1 MTSSPLTYARN
12 GALASLG
19 LYTIVVT
26 IVLVLSGSF
35 SQARPVLPQVG
46 WGERLAQAV
55 PILLLSDSHPLSH
68 PARRS

>member
-1 MTSSPLTYARN
+1 MPPSPPTYARN

-19 LYTIVVT
+19 VT

-35 SQARPVLPQVG
+35 SQARPLMPQAG
-46 WGERLAQAV
+46 WGERQAQAV
-55 PILLLSDSHPLSH
+55 PTRLLSDPHPLSK